1 MFRAF
6 RYAWRLSLIGGLVSS
21 AVYLYPAA
29 RFAYQYA
36 RSPDDPVTAAEL
48 RLSALDED
56 DYESEAKAALADN
69 DAELAR
75 SFALVAAERG
85 HPLSP
90 ELAASIAKASEFSFT
105 QTASETWSGL
115 VSGNTDTPAAFAG
128 SLAADLS
135 FAGDVRDLYGE
146 VVKYPDYDELTVA
159 FSAVGIVA
167 TGATVVSAMNAL
179 PAKAGVSLLK
189 SAKKAGKL
197 PEPLQRELAGM
208 VSKSV
213 DIDAARDA
221 LRSAGHLDT
230 SAALAAAGR
239 VVKPDVLAKLGDA
252 ATSFGTVSV
261 KQGYRGA
268 VQSLR
273 LAEST
278 DDIRRLEKVSAHYGD
293 GYRAVVKATA
303 KASRLTLRLG
313 EFTLLMAW
321 WLIGMIVWLLG
332 AGLVVADLASVIF
345 AGRFRSRGPAEA

>member
-1 MFRAF
+1 M
-6 RYAWRLSLIGGLVSS
+6 IGGLVSS

-36 RSPDDPVTAAEL
+36 LAPDDPVTAAEL
-48 RLSALDED
+48 RLSALDGT
-56 DYESEAKAALADN
+56 DYEREAKDALVAN
-69 DAELAR
+69 DAELAK
-75 SFALVAAERG
+75 SFAVIAGERG
-85 HPLSP
+85 HPLPS
-90 ELAASIAKASEFSFT
+90 ELAAEIEKASEFSFT

-135 FAGDVRDLYGE
+135 VAGDVRDLYGE

-159 FSAVGIVA
+159 LSAVGIVA

-197 PEPLQRELAGM
+197 PEPLQRELSGM
-208 VSKSV
+208 VAKSV
-213 DIDAARDA
+213 DMDAAREA
-221 LRSAGHLDT
+221 MHSAGKLDT
-230 SAALAAAGR
+230 RAALTAAGR

-268 VQSLR
+268 VQSLK

-278 DDIRRLEKVSAHYGD
+278 DDIRRLEKVSTRYGD

-303 KASRLTLRLG
+303 KAGRITLRLG
-313 EFTLLMAW
+313 EFALLMAW
-321 WLIGMIVWLLG
+321 RLIGMAVWAVG
-332 AGLVVADLASVIF
+332 TVIVVADMATTVGRF
-345 AGRFRSRGPAEA
+345 AGRVRRTASDEA